1 MRRNLGR
8 IGVGGLAVAIVAAFA
23 SPTARSQAAPRGSV
37 FLSAADITRVITA
50 PNGGGIDRQLRVVPS
65 DTHNVGVG
73 ILRRGALKDSG
84 AAAALNHERVS
95 EVYYV
100 ISGSGTL
107 LTGGTV
113 KDVKPVDAKSETV
126 TRRPEQQRDVRA
138 GGGAPDAESG
148 RRGDHSAGRVS
159 RVQRHS
165 RSHRVP
171 LDARGCRPGAARRLR
186 ASRPE
191 VAAVRSAAEPK
202 LAARAFNRRRRRAT
216 RCPDADRT
224 LHSPTRYTDGRRR
237 RRARGRSSSRPSP

>member
-8 IGVGGLAVAIVAAFA
+8 IGVGGLAAAIVAAFA

-126 TRRPEQQRDVRA
+126 TVLVGPSNNA
-138 GGGAPDAESG
+138 TF
-148 RRGDHSAGRVS
+148 
-159 RVQRHS
+159 VQ
-165 RSHRVP
+165 
-171 LDARGCRPGAARRLR
+171 
-186 ASRPE
+186 
-191 VAAVRSAAEPK
+191 AAE
-202 LAARAFNRRRRRAT
+202 R
-216 RCPDADRT
+216 RT
-224 LHSPTRYTDGRRR
+224 LNPGDVVIIPQGVYHGFSDIPDHIEYLSMRADVDRVLPTGYVH
-237 RRARGRSSSRPSP
+237 PVLK